1 MRLTPQEEYGLR
13 CLLQVAR
20 LAPDEAS
27 PPVSIE
33 RIADAEGLGYEHAAK
48 IMRLLRRGELVE
60 STRGVHG
67 GYHLARPA
75 ERIAVW
81 DALVAL
87 DNPLYEGGFC
97 DAFAGQ
103 QSSCAHATASCTLKA
118 LWQHVGS
125 TLERGLSQ
133 ISLADLLNG
142 RAPGVARP
150 EPLTMEAR

>member
-1 MRLTPQEEYGLR
+1 MRMTPQEEYGLR
-13 CLLQVAR
+13 CLIQVAR
-20 LAPDEAS
+20 HAPDADG

-48 IMRLLRRGELVE
+48 ILRLLRRGDLVA

-75 ERIAVW
+75 HAIPVW

-87 DNPLYEGGFC
+87 DNPLYDGSFC

-103 QSSCAHATASCTLKA
+103 QPACTHATASCTLKA
-118 LWQHVGS
+118 LWRHVGAS
-125 TLERGLSQ
+125 LEQSLSR
-133 ISLADLLNG
+133 ITVADLMEG
-142 RAPGVARP
+142 RAPTRELLAEGAR
-150 EPLTMEAR
+150 